1 MLADRRCFLPHPPA
15 LSPKREGEARLLGFV
30 DFCVR
35 LLASQSKS
43 KSHEFSLPSL
53 TVGGH
58 QRVWDNKNRRSAC
71 WRISGVFLP
80 HPPAP
85 SPKREGEARLLGFV
99 VF

>member
-1 MLADRRCFLPHPPA
+1 LPHPPA
-15 LSPKREGEARLLGFV
+15 PSPKREGEARLLGFV
-30 DFCVR
+30 DLWVR
-35 LLASQSKS
+35 LLTSASTS
-43 KSHEFSLPSL
+43 KSHEFLLPSPPA
-53 TVGGH
+53 VGH